1 MEPVMD
7 SLQFDGIPEFTLAA
21 QCGSFT
27 AAALQLGVTS
37 SAVGKS
43 VTRLEKRLGT
53 KLLHRTTRKLS
64 LTPEGEVYL
73 ASCLRVMD
81 ELRGVEGSFLNGVA
95 EPKGRLRID
104 LPAAFGRRHIA
115 PMLIG
120 LARQYSQ
127 LDLTLTFGERT
138 VDMINEGI
146 DLAVRIGDLKDD
158 PELVARRLGEQ
169 HLVVCAAPD
178 YLSRCPPIRHPSDL
192 LERDCIIAWR
202 RGLRMTWLLSNAKGE
217 VQEQEV
223 RVRHEFGDGDMMLRA
238 TLDGCGLC
246 QLPTW
251 LVAEHLRSGALVTVL
266 DHHAGATMPIH
277 AIWPRTRYLQPKVRM
292 VVDALLEMAQEQAVL
307 FGSRSAQRG

>member
-1 MEPVMD
+1 MD
-7 SLQFDGIPEFTLAA
+7 SFQFDGIPEFTLAA

-43 VTRLEKRLGT
+43 VTRLEKRLGI

-64 LTPEGEVYL
+64 LTSEGEVYL

-81 ELRGVEGSFLNGVA
+81 ELRGIEGSFLNGVA
-95 EPKGRLRID
+95 EPKGRVRID

-115 PMLIG
+115 PMLIA

-127 LDLTLTFGERT
+127 LDLTVTFGERT
-138 VDMINEGI
+138 VDMINDGI

-178 YLSRCPPIRHPSDL
+178 YVSRCPPILHPSAL
-192 LERDCIIAWR
+192 KECDCIIAWR
-202 RGLRMTWLLSNAKGE
+202 KGLRMAWLLRNAKGE
-217 VQEQEV
+217 AQEQEV
-223 RVRHEFGDGDMMLRA
+223 RVRHEFGDGEMMLRA

-251 LVAEHLRSGALVTVL
+251 LVSEHLRSGALVTVL
-266 DHHAGATMPIH
+266 DNYAGATMPIH
-277 AIWPRTRYLQPKVRM
+277 VIWPRTRYIQPKVRV
-292 VVDALLEMAQEQAVL
+292 VVDALLKMAKEQATL
-307 FGSRSAQRG
+307 FGASHSIGLS

>member
-1 MEPVMD
+1 MD
-7 SLQFDGIPEFTLAA
+7 SLQFDGIPEFTLAV
-21 QCGSFT
+21 QYGSFT

-64 LTPEGEVYL
+64 LTNEGEVYL

-81 ELRGVEGSFLNGVA
+81 ELRGVEGSFLNGA

-115 PMLIG
+115 PMLIA

-138 VDMINEGI
+138 VDMINDGI

-169 HLVVCAAPD
+169 HLVICAAPD
-178 YLSRCPPIRHPSDL
+178 YLSQCAPVLRPSDL

-202 RGLRMTWLLSNAKGE
+202 NGLRKAWLLRNAKGE
-217 VQEQEV
+217 TQEQQV
-223 RVRHEFGDGDMMLRA
+223 QVRHEFGDGEMMLRA

-251 LVAEHLRSGALVTVL
+251 LVDEHLRSGALVTVL
-266 DHHAGATMPIH
+266 DACAGATMPIH
-277 AIWPRTRYLQPKVRM
+277 VIWPRTRYIQPKVRI
-292 VVDALLEMAQEQAVL
+292 VVDALLKMAQEQVAL
-307 FGSRSAQRG
+307 FGASHTVGDS

>member
-1 MEPVMD
+1 MD

-21 QCGSFT
+21 QHGSFT

-43 VTRLEKRLGT
+43 VTRLEKRLGI

-64 LTPEGEVYL
+64 LTREGEAYL
-73 ASCLRVMD
+73 ASCLRVME
-81 ELRGVEGSFLNGVA
+81 ELADIENSLSSGRS
-95 EPKGRLRID
+95 EPRGRLRID

-115 PMLIG
+115 PMLIS
-120 LARQYSQ
+120 LARKYSQ

-138 VDMINEGI
+138 VDMINDGI

-169 HLVVCAAPD
+169 HLVICAAPD
-178 YLSRCPPIRHPSDL
+178 YLSQCPPILHKSDL

-202 RGLRMTWLLSNAKGE
+202 KGLRMAWLLKSSKGGI
-217 VQEQEV
+217 QEQEV
-223 RVRHEFGDGDMMLRA
+223 RVRHEFGDGEMMLRA
-238 TLDGCGLC
+238 TLEGCGLC

-251 LVAEHLRSGALVTVL
+251 LVAEHLSSGALVTVL
-266 DHHAGATMPIH
+266 DNYAGATMPIH
-277 AIWPRTRYLQPKVRM
+277 VIWPRTRYIQPKVRI
-292 VVDALLEMAQEQAVL
+292 VVDALLNMAEEKADL
-307 FGSRSAQRG
+307 FDATNPLRQS

>member
-1 MEPVMD
+1 MD
-7 SLQFDGIPEFTLAA
+7 SLQFDGISEFTLAA
-21 QCGSFT
+21 QFRSFT

-43 VTRLEKRLGT
+43 VTRLEKRLGI

-64 LTPEGEVYL
+64 LTNEGEVYL
-73 ASCLRVMD
+73 ASCLRVME
-81 ELRGVEGSFLNGVA
+81 ELLGVEGSFLNGIA

-104 LPAAFGRRHIA
+104 IPAAFGRRHIA
-115 PMLIG
+115 PMLIS

-127 LDLTLTFGERT
+127 LDLTVTFGERT
-138 VDMINEGI
+138 VDMINDGI

-178 YLSRCPPIRHPSDL
+178 YLSKNPSILNPSDL
-192 LERDCIIAWR
+192 LEHDCIIGWR
-202 RGLRMTWLLSNAKGE
+202 KGLRMAWLLRNAKGGVE
-217 VQEQEV
+217 AQEV
-223 RVRHEFGDGDMMLRA
+223 RVRHEFGDGEMMLRA

-251 LVAEHLRSGALVTVL
+251 LVADHLRSGALVTVL
-266 DHHAGATMPIH
+266 ENYAGATMPIH
-277 AIWPRTRYLQPKVRM
+277 VIWPRTRYIQPKVRV
-292 VVDALLEMAQEQAVL
+292 VVDALLKMAEEQADV
-307 FGSRSAQRG
+307 FGAS

>member
-1 MEPVMD
+1 ME
-7 SLQFDGIPEFTLAA
+7 SLQFDGIPEFTMAA
-21 QCGSFT
+21 QYRSFT

-43 VTRLEKRLGT
+43 VTRLETRLGI

-64 LTPEGEVYL
+64 LTNEGELYL
-73 ASCLRVMD
+73 ASCLRVME
-81 ELRGVEGSFLNGVA
+81 ELRGVEGIFLNGVA

-115 PMLIG
+115 PMLIS

-138 VDMINEGI
+138 VDMINDGI

-169 HLVVCAAPD
+169 NLVVCAAPD
-178 YLSRCPPIRHPSDL
+178 YLSKCPPILHKSDL
-192 LERDCIIAWR
+192 LEHDCIIAWR
-202 RGLRMTWLLSNAKGE
+202 KGLRIAWLFRNAKGGVE
-217 VQEQEV
+217 EQEV
-223 RVRHEFGDGDMMLRA
+223 RVRHELGDGEMMLRA

-251 LVAEHLRSGALVTVL
+251 LVSEHLRSGALATVL
-266 DHHAGATMPIH
+266 DSYAGATMPIH
-277 AIWPRTRYLQPKVRM
+277 VIWPRTRYIQPKVRI
-292 VVDALLEMAQEQAVL
+292 VVDALLHMAEEQADV
-307 FGSRSAQRG
+307 FGASQG